1 MSSNLDL
8 IVDVDVTR
16 DTAAFTEPNYNS
28 AMFVTGDQV
37 FSDRYRTYT
46 SASDLIVDGFDS
58 DSATYRAVL
67 TFFSQGGNVNELTV
81 GRRDATGI
89 VLTMSSSQVADNT
102 DYNTVVQGQAINYNS
117 GTSATAESILDGIAA
132 LITADPVA
140 GTEVTALSTGSND
153 FTDIGAVETRAVTPP
168 NSATDGYLVLVDT
181 KLGTATDA
189 FVGQDNNVMQADVN
203 SLTTVDQRAYDS
215 ALLTPT
221 NGDVVLLDSS
231 LGTLA
236 GDFSGMADG
245 SIATYTTSWA
255 ETTSTTND
263 AFTVTD
269 ESLVYSF
276 NGTTIDE
283 GVQWSVNHTTVDN
296 DSATVT
302 DESGTRY
309 IYDSDTSS
317 WAEGA
322 EAKLTITQNS
332 GYTLTISY
340 DHDEFN
346 GTYSGYE
353 DWTDALVA
361 ISQVYS
367 DWYGLMTYD
376 HSVTSILEIAAETE
390 ANYDAIYF
398 CSNQNEENLE
408 AVPEGGTPSANNI
421 KGQLEQLNYDRT
433 AFEYSATAD
442 TTYLECGY
450 VGERIWTTPGASTWD
465 FSQVKGVVADS
476 LTRSQIN
483 ILDTSANYFFT
494 YGGVDMVRQ
503 GRVVSGEWIDTIRG
517 GDNMASDVQI
527 QLVRTLATTVKAGS
541 KVPLTEAGMDRL
553 KADVS
558 LICENY
564 VNRQFIKD
572 TVSSTDGFGNTTTRR
587 GYLVY
592 SDPISSL
599 TSNERASRTAPTIRV
614 VADLAG
620 AVNKARVVI
629 NLYV

>member
-16 DTAAFTEPNYNS
+16 DTPAFSEPNFNS
-28 AMFVTGDQV
+28 GMFVTGDQV
-37 FSDRYRTYT
+37 FSERYRTYT
-46 SASDLIVDGFDS
+46 SASELLTDGFDN
-58 DSATYRAVL
+58 DSKTYAAAL
-67 TFFSQGGNVNELTV
+67 TFFSQGGNVNELTI
-81 GRRDATGI
+81 GRRDATGV
-89 VLTMSSSQVADNT
+89 VLTMSSTQVQDST
-102 DYNTVVQGQAINYNS
+102 DYTVVVQGVSFTY
-117 GTSATAESILDGIAA
+117 TSSASADAEEILDGLSA
-132 LITADPVA
+132 LINADSA
-140 GTEVTALSTGSND
+140 VTAQITSVSTGSND
-153 FTDIGAVETRAVTPP
+153 YVDLGAVATRATVDP
-168 NSATDGYLVLVDT
+168 NSATDGYLVLVDGV
-181 KLGTATDA
+181 GTGE
-189 FVGQDNNVMQADVN
+189 FVGNDNNIMQADVLSN
-203 SLTTVDQRAYDS
+203 TTVDQRAYDS

-221 NGDVVLLDSS
+221 SGDVVLLDSS

-236 GDFSGMADG
+236 GDFSGMTDG
-245 SIATYTTSWA
+245 SIATYTSSWA

-263 AFTVTD
+263 AFTVTN
-269 ESLVYSF
+269 ESLTYSF
-276 NGTTIDE
+276 NGTSVDL

-296 DSATVT
+296 DSVTVT
-302 DESGTRY
+302 DESSTRY
-309 IYDSDTSS
+309 IYDSDTTS
-317 WAEGA
+317 WLEGA
-322 EAKLTITQNS
+322 EAKLTLTEITGND
-332 GYTLTISY
+332 LIISY
-340 DHDEFN
+340 DHDDFT
-346 GTYSGYE
+346 GTYAGYE
-353 DWTDALVA
+353 DWADALVA
-361 ISQVYS
+361 ISQNYS

-376 HSVTSILEIAAETE
+376 HSVAGILAIAAENE
-390 ANYDAIYF
+390 ANYKSIYF
-398 CSNQNEENLE
+398 CSNQNSENLE
-408 AVPEGGTPSANNI
+408 TVADGDSPSANNVY
-421 KGQLEQLNYDRT
+421 GQLLQLNYDRT

-442 TTYLECGY
+442 STYLECGY

-483 ILDTSANYFFT
+483 TLDVGANYFFT

-503 GRVVSGEWIDTIRG
+503 GRVISGEWIDTIRG

-572 TVSSTDGFGNTTTRR
+572 TVSKTDGFGNTTTRR

-592 SDPISSL
+592 SDPISTL
-599 TSNERASRTAPTIRV
+599 TSNERASRTAPAIRV

-620 AVNKARVVI
+620 AVNKARVII